1 MNPLRVLV
9 LHSDVPPD
17 APPDE
22 LDTLAQADAIVEGLE
37 ANGHTASKAPFVAD
51 ESHLRALLTSHRAAA
66 IFNLVESV
74 EGSGAL
80 SARVPYLFEQLGVA
94 YTGATGRELEL
105 ACDKPHTKRLIREA
119 HLPTPD
125 WSEPPKW
132 RGFAEGVRYIVKSA
146 LEDASHG
153 LDDGS
158 VVTGLKCVRERA
170 ESCEQKFGGRWFA
183 EKYVDGREFN
193 VAVLEEDNGPRVLP
207 LAEMTFQE
215 WQAGR
220 PKIVGYN
227 AKWEEESF
235 ESTRTVRAFGVEEK
249 EPVLASELREL
260 AVRTWSLLGLSGY
273 ARIDFRVDT
282 QTRPTILEVN
292 PNPCLEPGAGFAA
305 AAARSGIDYPAL
317 IERILAAAH
326 R

>member
-22 LDTLAQADAIVEGLE
+22 LDTLAQADAIVGALE
-37 ANGHTASKAPFVAD
+37 SKGHRAATASFVAD
-51 ESHLRALLTSHRAAA
+51 QSRLHGLVASHRADA

-74 EGSGAL
+74 EGSGAR
-80 SARVPYLFEQLGVA
+80 SARVPYLFERLGVA

-105 ACDKPHTKRLIREA
+105 AGNKPQTKRLIREA
-119 HLPTPD
+119 RLPTPD
-125 WSEPPKW
+125 WSEPPDW
-132 RGFAEGVRYIVKSA
+132 QGFAEAVRYIVKSA

-158 VVTGLKCVRERA
+158 VVTGLERVRERA
-170 ESCEQKFGGRWFA
+170 EFCEQKFGGRWFA
-183 EKYVDGREFN
+183 EAYVDGREFN
-193 VAVLEEDNGPRVLP
+193 VAVLDDGGTPLVLP

-235 ESTRTVRAFGVEEK
+235 ESTRTIRAFGVEEE
-249 EPVLASELREL
+249 EPALASELRDL

-273 ARIDFRVDT
+273 ARIDFRVDVE
-282 QTRPTILEVN
+282 TRPTILEVN